1 MRSRSARALA
11 HSSKSVAALSSRF
24 YVHDLE
30 LQLAARRGDFDGL
43 TLLAAHD
50 RLADR
55 GLVRELVRGRIGLG
69 GPDDVVLDGL
79 AGLHVA
85 PANLGRDRDLAGLDI
100 PLGHDPPPLPAVRYD
115 RD

>member
-30 LQLAARRGDFDGL
+30 LQLAARRGDFDRL
-43 TLLAAHD
+43 ALLAAHD

-55 GLVRELVRGRIGLG
+55 RLVRELVRGRIGLG

-79 AGLHVA
+79 SGLHVA
-85 PANLGRDRDLAGLDI
+85 QAYLGPDRDLARLDLLLRADARVLQSLLV
-100 PLGHDPPPLPAVRYD
+100 P
-115 RD
+115 